1 MCTTLCSILLYK
13 QFVLIIIEIL
23 NFDMIQ
29 NEYNQAFQTSSLEF
43 QIKLNAMLLTLKSC
57 F

>member
-13 QFVLIIIEIL
+13 QFVLIITEIL

-43 QIKLNAMLLTLKSC
+43 QIKLNAMLLT
-57 F
+57 